1 MTGSWTRQ
9 AVIARHLAVGI
20 AVSIAILDFSMP
32 AYAVVKFFDGFGDAD
47 INNNGTPLEF
57 VDVDVNHDEDIGM
70 YTPGRSSNSSGSMN
84 PELTSVLDSNDQGLR
99 WLFHSGY
106 TDNNTGDPKAYISI
120 LDDSQGAMLETKPVA
135 SGGLGI
141 TAINNRYAMSWNSK
155 GRGSAA
161 VAFFDET
168 LELGPETGDKVKVSF
183 DFRIWRDSQNANA
196 VEAPTDGQLRFGLFQ
211 DTDNQLGMPNPIA
224 GRDFDGNGDG
234 TVENHSAVWGQE
246 GGWFEGVRA
255 SIPGAGNDVGSPGDH
270 GWYGQ
275 VIISDTDPIQG
286 HQVPNG
292 GDWRIREELNE
303 AEGGAN
309 DRRILNGATDTVA
322 VPEEAN
328 PGTGDFGLI
337 NLDPTRVYNI
347 SLSLERHT
355 LVTTAD
361 TILSTLTVKD
371 RATGQEYSLSDHEPI
386 LNMGNP
392 DGIASDDWDY
402 FAISNTSTVDDYD
415 FILDNFT
422 IDVIGSNEPGDL
434 LGDYNENGTVDAADY
449 VLWRENNIN
458 GAQGYIDWR
467 TNFGR
472 TLSPGSGSAA
482 AVPEPAGMALLLSGA
497 LLGIKLRKRD
507 DEDSSAMRI

>member
-1 MTGSWTRQ
+1 MRGCWTRRWLL
-9 AVIARHLAVGI
+9 ARLAIGVAIVAGI
-20 AVSIAILDFSMP
+20 IGSSTP
-32 AYAVVKFFDGFGDAD
+32 AHAVVKYSDGFGDAD
-47 INNNGTPLEF
+47 LNNNGTPLEF
-57 VDVDVNHDEDIGM
+57 VDVDVNHNEDIGM
-70 YTPGRSSNSSGSMN
+70 YAPARSSNSSGGMN
-84 PELTSVLDSNDQGLR
+84 TELTSVLDANDTGLR

-120 LDDSQGAMLETKPVA
+120 LDDSLGAMQETKPVA

-141 TAINNRYAMSWNSK
+141 TAINNGYAMSWNSK

-168 LELGPETGDKVKVSF
+168 LELGPEAGDEVKVSF

-211 DTDNQLGMPNPIA
+211 DTDNQLGMTNPIA
-224 GRDFDGNGDG
+224 GRDFDSNGDG

-246 GGWFEGVRA
+246 GGWFEGIRA

-275 VIISDTDPIQG
+275 IIISDSDPILG
-286 HQVPNG
+286 HHVPNG

-309 DRRILNGATDTVA
+309 DRRILNGASDTVA

-337 NLDPTRVYNI
+337 NLDPTKVYNI
-347 SLSLERHT
+347 SLALERHT

-361 TILSTLTVKD
+361 TILGDVDSKGSRHGTRVLSLRS
-371 RATGQEYSLSDHEPI
+371 RAHLEHG
-386 LNMGNP
+386 
-392 DGIASDDWDY
+392 
-402 FAISNTSTVDDYD
+402 
-415 FILDNFT
+415 
-422 IDVIGSNEPGDL
+422 EPG
-434 LGDYNENGTVDAADY
+434 
-449 VLWRENNIN
+449 RH
-458 GAQGYIDWR
+458 
-467 TNFGR
+467 
-472 TLSPGSGSAA
+472 
-482 AVPEPAGMALLLSGA
+482 
-497 LLGIKLRKRD
+497 
-507 DEDSSAMRI
+507 